1 MLACLA
7 AAAVVLFPACRS
19 VSTLPATGGGNIV
32 DGMVYHLPRS
42 FLKISIESK
51 KDDKG
56 NHKELAIGAGS
67 EIVPDKEAR
76 LRLKRSGN
84 ELFAR
89 NHGFTFTN
97 GLLSSID
104 IHDEGKAGEVIQ
116 DLAAIAFN
124 IVSMGAAPMFPL
136 GAIAPPA
143 DALPSSEEVLAALSS
158 VTPGEQSFVLDISGS
173 TGRTPLAGTR
183 ELVTF
188 SAVTKDL
195 PPAPARPNEGFKD
208 LTEFDGIAV
217 KLPEPYPVN
226 VSLHIDRSLLL
237 KQRVDTAKAK
247 IKDLTKQKED
257 NAKAKAEAE
266 RKLGSKPPPKGGEKR
281 KLQEELTGLAEAA
294 KKIEQGLVTAAQSK
308 VDNEG
313 FLDSVV
319 PADRYYEIVSR
330 DFVVM
335 FPDFSPIVRIPLNRS
350 PLGKTKYSLALSKG
364 VLTEFHGENP
374 SIAVET
380 VKVPLNITKALVAL
394 PTEILKL
401 KLDYSSKAKELAA
414 KEAEYLEAEK
424 ALKKTQQGPTQ
435 QEQDVTALQQQQQIL
450 SLQKEIAALKA
461 AIAEIEKKAP

>member
-1 MLACLA
+1 
-7 AAAVVLFPACRS
+7 
-19 VSTLPATGGGNIV
+19 
-32 DGMVYHLPRS
+32 
-42 FLKISIESK
+42 
-51 KDDKG
+51 
-56 NHKELAIGAGS
+56 
-67 EIVPDKEAR
+67 
-76 LRLKRSGN
+76 
-84 ELFAR
+84 
-89 NHGFTFTN
+89 
-97 GLLSSID
+97 
-104 IHDEGKAGEVIQ
+104 
-116 DLAAIAFN
+116 
-124 IVSMGAAPMFPL
+124 
-136 GAIAPPA
+136 
-143 DALPSSEEVLAALSS
+143 
-158 VTPGEQSFVLDISGS
+158 
-173 TGRTPLAGTR
+173 
-183 ELVTF
+183 
-188 SAVTKDL
+188 
-195 PPAPARPNEGFKD
+195 
-208 LTEFDGIAV
+208 
-217 KLPEPYPVN
+217 
-226 VSLHIDRSLLL
+226 L